1 MGAYSGLEYG
11 AVAAVTNERARLVG
25 GEGFGIDH
33 AQVGVFLFGRKE
45 VLNYVVAIGPNVTQR
60 RVSVSD
66 VTAES
71 DGRK

>member
-1 MGAYSGLEYG
+1 MGAYSGLEDG
-11 AVAAVTNERARLVG
+11 AVAAVTNERARLVR
-25 GEGFGIDH
+25 GEVLGIGHAHVGF
-33 AQVGVFLFGRKE
+33 FLFGRKE
-45 VLNYVVAIGPNVTQR
+45 VLNYVIAIAPNVTQR